1 MPFSQE
7 LRYELKIRKKNFSQF
22 GQALTRS
29 SWQALLLLLVTG
41 IIPRIHH
48 TRVKKAATSCDG
60 DTWKAVGDTWKA
72 VPDPQ
77 NLLKVW
83 F

>member
-7 LRYELKIRKKNFSQF
+7 LRYELKIRKKKQHFSQF
-22 GQALTRS
+22 GQVILATTT
-29 SWQALLLLLVTG
+29 AVKVIG
-41 IIPRIHH
+41 VIPRIHH

-72 VPDPQ
+72 VPDPK

>member
-1 MPFSQE
+1 MVILATPTAVKVIGVMP
-7 LRYELKIRKKNFSQF
+7 
-22 GQALTRS
+22 
-29 SWQALLLLLVTG
+29 W
-41 IIPRIHH
+41 IIH

-72 VPDPQ
+72 VPDPK

-83 F
+83 FPKQRPSPMKDAKPCSSHSGS